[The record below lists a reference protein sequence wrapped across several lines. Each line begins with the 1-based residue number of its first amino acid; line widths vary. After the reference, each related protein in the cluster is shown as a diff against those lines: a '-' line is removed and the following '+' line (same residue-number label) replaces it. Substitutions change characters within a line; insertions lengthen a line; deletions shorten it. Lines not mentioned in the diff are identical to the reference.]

1 MAATQWKIVGAS
13 VTGFSHQAQ
22 ALPCQDFHAASE
34 FEGGWLAGAV
44 SDGAGSASRS
54 AQGAKVLCEGILSQ
68 IGSRLNQFGGGGEA
82 YIDETVVRLW
92 VEEDVELARSRLDI
106 TGGGTLAEFHATLVG
121 VVAGPSGGVFFHIGD
136 GAGCATIADTL
147 SSSIMSL
154 PENGEYT
161 NETYFFTQADWKD
174 HLRLTSF
181 GPEFNL
187 IALMSDGVT
196 PFALAP
202 GEVGPHAPF
211 FDPVSK
217 FLVSHSR
224 EEGELALIATLEKDL
239 IRRIT
244 GDDKTLVWAVRVGS
258 DG

>member
-1 MAATQWKIVGAS
+1 MAATEWKIVGAS
-13 VTGFSHQAQ
+13 VAGFSHQAQ
-22 ALPCQDFHAASE
+22 GSPCQDFHAASE
-34 FEGGWLAGAV
+34 FEGGWLVAVV

-54 AQGAKVLCEGILSQ
+54 AQGSKALCEGILSQ
-68 IGSRLNQFGGGGEA
+68 IGLQLIEFNRRSEA
-82 YIDETVVRLW
+82 HIVETVVRSW
-92 VEEDVELARSRLDI
+92 VEEGVELIRSGLDV
-106 TGGGTLAEFHATLVG
+106 GGGTLADFHATLVG
-121 VVAGPSGGVFFHIGD
+121 VVAGRNGGVFFHIGD
-136 GAGCATIADTL
+136 GAGCATNSESLL
-147 SSSIMSL
+147 SSVMSL
-154 PENGEYT
+154 PENGEYA

-174 HLRLTSF
+174 HVRLTPF
-181 GPEFNL
+181 GAEFNL

-217 FLVSHSR
+217 YLVGQSR
-224 EEGELALIATLEKDL
+224 EEGERALAATLERDL

-244 GDDKTLVWAVRVGS
+244 GDDKTFLWAVRVSS